1 MAKAKNDDLAPKRK
15 MHRKKR
21 EKVAK
26 KHSFKKNKKK
36 FYDQRKELRQIKAE
50 KDELRKL
57 GLLSKDFAEK
67 VHADELLA
75 IQRMIGKLLEH
86 DSSAEQELVE
96 VFTMIDNKCAI
107 DLRNL
112 TDSYV

>member
-36 FYDQRKELRQIKAE
+36 FYDQRKELR
-50 KDELRKL
+50 
-57 GLLSKDFAEK
+57 
-67 VHADELLA
+67 
-75 IQRMIGKLLEH
+75 
-86 DSSAEQELVE
+86 
-96 VFTMIDNKCAI
+96 
-107 DLRNL
+107 
-112 TDSYV
+112 